1 MTTID
6 LVAGQGFIGVLFW
19 VAFKLQ
25 PKHITT
31 HFIFG
36 NLFYTLKVFLTF
48 INFTSYEL
56 ADIFQL
62 FTVTR
67 KASVCLCL
75 IAFLQ

>member
-1 MTTID
+1 MNIID

-19 VAFKLQ
+19 VASKLQ

-36 NLFYTLKVFLTF
+36 NLFYTLKVFMTF
-48 INFTSYEL
+48 INFISYEL

-62 FTVTR
+62 FTGTNE
-67 KASVCLCL
+67 ASVRLCL